1 MKFLGY
7 QRENGSVGIRNKI
20 LVVALSDCCEP
31 IARQI
36 AQVADDAV
44 AITQHHG
51 CINDPIVLNTLIGV
65 ATNPNISSVI
75 VIIMGCEGINTS
87 EFITAVSKSGTPL
100 QSIVVQE
107 TGGTTKAI
115 KKGCEFVKEFQDIAS
130 AQTRV
135 EADLNKLVVGVKCG
149 GSDATNG
156 IAGNPAVGVAS
167 DYLIDAGG
175 VVILS
180 EPIEALGAESYL
192 MDRAINDG
200 VKKDIKKVIMDEFRR
215 SNVNESMTEVMCKGN
230 YLGGLSSIEE
240 KALGAVLKSGSR
252 DILGVLKVNSTILEK
267 PENNAGVYFQD
278 GTHVEPMAMT
288 LMAAVGAQLVVYVS
302 GRGGTLGHAVVPFIN
317 VNGNPNTCK
326 TMRDDIDVCAGGIIT
341 GTKSLSSVGEDIFTK
356 IKQVSNGEITK
367 SEINGY
373 DNFSVFTRDQR
384 LEDLLGIN
392 S

>member
-7 QRENGSVGIRNKI
+7 QREDGTVGIRNKI
-20 LVVALSDCCEP
+20 LVIALSDCCEP

-36 AQVADDAV
+36 AQTANEAV
-44 AITQHHG
+44 AITQHYG
-51 CINDPIVLNTLIGV
+51 CINDPIILNTLIGV
-65 ATNPNISSVI
+65 ATNPNISAV
-75 VIIMGCEGINTS
+75 VVVIMGCEGINTS
-87 EFITAVSKSGTPL
+87 EFIDSVNKSGKPL
-100 QSIVVQE
+100 QSVIVQE
-107 TGGTTKAI
+107 IGGTSKAI
-115 KKGCEFVKEFQDIAS
+115 KKGCEFVKEFQDLISSQARIE
-130 AQTRV
+130 T
-135 EADLNKLVVGVKCG
+135 DLSKLVIGVKCG

-156 IAGNPAVGVAS
+156 IAGNPAVGIAS

-192 MDRAINDG
+192 MDRAINDD

-215 SNVNESMTEVMCKGN
+215 SNVDDSMTEVMCKGN

-252 DILGVLKVNSTILEK
+252 DILGVLKVNSKVIEK
-267 PENNAGVYFQD
+267 PEINTGVYFQD

-288 LMAAVGAQLVVYVS
+288 LMAAAGAQLVVYVS

-326 TMRDDIDVCAGGIIT
+326 TMQDDIDICAGGIIT
-341 GTKSLSSVGEDIFTK
+341 GNESLSSVGGDIFTK
-356 IKQVSNGEITK
+356 IKQVSSGEITK

-384 LEDLLGIN
+384 LERLLGIN